1 MKTFITCR
9 RDWNISKGRGVTLI
23 GIVDSYTKKTEAEKQ
38 LKSYGRKG
46 GSRKIEVKYDSSYD
60 KKDDNNIFN
69 EILNAFKRN

>member
-38 LKSYGRKG
+38 LKRYGRKG
-46 GSRKIEVKYDSSYD
+46 GSRKLRLNMIQAMI
-60 KKDDNNIFN
+60 KKIIITCSMKF
-69 EILNAFKRN
+69 